1 MFLIVYELFYFD
13 CKEDNGSEMKTNAT
27 VNLVYALTDVEIVA
41 EDYKKIDVNC
51 LYACLSYNKRLLKSK
66 HN

>member
-1 MFLIVYELFYFD
+1 MIMKIVATILNQANKWILILIKETLVFLIVYELFYFD

-41 EDYKKIDVNC
+41 ED
-51 LYACLSYNKRLLKSK
+51 
-66 HN
+66 

>member
-41 EDYKKIDVNC
+41 ED
-51 LYACLSYNKRLLKSK
+51 
-66 HN
+66 